1 LNRFAN
7 PVEPGQ
13 NSVEPVANPVEPGQN
28 LVEPVAN
35 PVESGQNSVEPFF
48 PKICTRLFLTGL
60 TGRLAGQTVTEGNN
74 AETG

>member
-1 LNRFAN
+1 LVEPDQNSVEIVAN

-13 NSVEPVANPVEPGQN
+13 NSVEPVSNPVEPGQN
-28 LVEPVAN
+28 SVEPV
-35 PVESGQNSVEPFF
+35 F

-60 TGRLAGQTVTEGNN
+60 TAGLAGQTMTEGNN